1 MKFAKRIICP
11 IFITSLVIVFLSL
24 ISCSKY
30 EETVPFSD
38 GLFLE
43 YNTGGISTIFSFER
57 LENFNYKIIETET
70 RKPLRDKVTEL
81 FVDNYGI
88 VYKSSF
94 KDYEGGFS
102 PVWIPIYAMKVGD
115 SYDEGYKVSR
125 KDRWKKW
132 DVMVIKNPIIKEEQ
146 YFEIN
151 TGYLVGAK
159 GKFGLSYELV
169 LVNTNAD
176 IPTVEP

>member
-1 MKFAKRIICP
+1 MKFSEKTMFM
-11 IFITSLVIVFLSL
+11 IFILSL
-24 ISCSKY
+24 PMMLLSCNKY
-30 EETVPFSD
+30 EEPVPFSD

-43 YNTGGISTIFSFER
+43 YSIGGEKIIFSFER

-70 RKPLRDKVTEL
+70 RKPLRDKVKEL

-102 PVWIPIYAMKVGD
+102 FVWIPIHTMKVGD

-132 DVMVIKNPIIKEEQ
+132 DVMVIKNPDFKEER
-146 YFEIN
+146 YFELN

-159 GKFGLSYELV
+159 GKFGRSYELV
-169 LVNTNAD
+169 LVNTNTD